1 MLKQFKA
8 DTEYMYYS
16 ELTVA
21 RLKKQGITMIFS
33 DLDNTL
39 VADGAI
45 EAPKQLVEWLTELS
59 ENNIKIII
67 VSNNKSEKRV
77 KEFAQPLGLEYYYKA
92 GKPNPRIY
100 QTILEK
106 HDQLP
111 EETLMLG
118 DRLTTDIYGGNKMGM
133 YTVLVNPIDAN
144 EPMGIRFMRGVEW
157 FLKIMVK

>member
-16 ELTVA
+16 ELTVS

-106 HDQLP
+106 HNQLP

>member
-106 HDQLP
+106 HNQLP